1 MKPNFKLLTVLCAL
15 CAALCSCSKLS
26 SEAKKIIGAYYNPE
40 ISLNEPVMDLRSDG
54 TCLVRAIRP
63 GVLTYSVEGKWNV
76 VNDSLV
82 MQLDPSTLEC
92 DGDSQLVGNIPAKYA
107 RKIIDHSD
115 FNLQLEQDGVTYLYQ
130 RHKQ

>member
-1 MKPNFKLLTVLCAL
+1 MKLNFKLLIALCAL

-40 ISLNEPVMDLRSDG
+40 LSLNEPVMDLRSDG

-63 GVLTYSVEGKWNV
+63 GVLTYSVKGHWNV

-82 MQLDPSTLEC
+82 MYLDPNTLEC
-92 DGDSQLVGNIPAKYA
+92 DGDRHLVGKIPSKYA
-107 RKIIDHSD
+107 RKIVERSD
-115 FNLQLEQDGVTYLYQ
+115 FNLQLEQDGVTYLFQ
-130 RHKQ
+130 RHKH